1 MEEKNLNFT
10 KNENGSIFN
19 RNSILKPNKSYNGIK
34 YMRNRPLEISKTM
47 EKENTSIKNKF
58 LNTKSYQNQNQ
69 EDKKTINL
77 LRQTINNLVS
87 DQNKNIISNQL
98 YDNGSSN
105 ILNKKINPKNNM
117 TYADI
122 IINAQNI
129 LEENTR
135 LNQELMELNKIK
147 NENLELKNKF
157 MDVEQTLN
165 ELISNNKDLE
175 KKLEIKENKILNLYE
190 KLKDFQKFEEI
201 KILNDSLNKKLQSK
215 NEEISELNKLIKEKE
230 KQINELKYM
239 KYDNKLF
246 ILEQELNEYKLEQ
259 TKYINEIIKIK
270 SELKTT
276 KNKLDI
282 NTNLLQQ
289 SQKTLIDNR
298 LNIETNTNKYNNLK
312 NEYNSLKN
320 TYSKL
325 NEEKQRLE
333 KQNTKI
339 KNDLNEMKICYA
351 KNKDELNN
359 ISNQLTQVKNEK
371 EKNEVYY
378 LDKIKMIQKE
388 KNYIEKNMNEIK
400 DKYTFTKNLENA
412 LNNNNNLENDSINDI
427 NNSNKYNEK
436 YLKKKYEIAIN
447 EINSYNKDNKKLFDF
462 SKKLKNDLSI
472 ISEQKNF
479 YIDIINKLIAGNYI
493 DTKYDKLI
501 NIVKKSMENYEDIQ
515 NTNKIKYELEQKL
528 LKYENVLKNL
538 NKKINSED
546 TGKSYDINKNFYD
559 VDDFSE
565 IAKIQNQ
572 IISAKDK
579 LNILYENKN
588 NIQKEIKEF

>member
-19 RNSILKPNKSYNGIK
+19 RNTILKPNKSYNGIK

-122 IINAQNI
+122 IINAENI

-135 LNQELMELNKIK
+135 LNQELMGLNKIK
-147 NENLELKNKF
+147 NENLDLKNKF
-157 MDVEQTLN
+157 MDIEQTLN

-282 NTNLLQQ
+282 NTDLLHQ

-339 KNDLNEMKICYA
+339 KNELNEMKIRYA

-359 ISNQLTQVKNEK
+359 ISNQLTQVKNDK

-388 KNYIEKNMNEIK
+388 KNYIEKNLNEIK

-412 LNNNNNLENDSINDI
+412 LNNNMENDVINDI
-427 NNSNKYNEK
+427 NNPNKYNEK
-436 YLKKKYEIAIN
+436 YLKKKYELAIN

-462 SKKLKNDLSI
+462 SKKLKNELSI
-472 ISEQKNF
+472 VTEQKNF
-479 YIDIINKLIAGNYI
+479 YIDIIHKLIEGKYI
-493 DTKYDKLI
+493 DEKYDKLI
-501 NIVKKSMENYEDIQ
+501 NIIKNSIENYEDIQ

-528 LKYENVLKNL
+528 IKYENVLKNL